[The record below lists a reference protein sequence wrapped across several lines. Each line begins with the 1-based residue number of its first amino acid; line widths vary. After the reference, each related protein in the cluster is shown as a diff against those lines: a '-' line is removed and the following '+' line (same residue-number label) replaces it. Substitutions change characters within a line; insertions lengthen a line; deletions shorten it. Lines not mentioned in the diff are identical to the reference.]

1 VLLRPVREAD
11 VTALV
16 ELLADPEVA
25 RWWGPH
31 DADRVRAE
39 LLDDP
44 GAESFVVELDGEVI
58 GVVQIHEENEPDYRH
73 AGLDISIRADQHGR
87 GFGRESL
94 RVAIEH
100 LITERGHHRFTIDP
114 SAGNERAIR
123 CYTAVGFRPVGVM
136 RQYERDEDGS
146 WRDGLLMDLLAE
158 DLRRV

>member
-1 VLLRPVREAD
+1 VLLRPLREAD
-11 VTALV
+11 VPALV
-16 ELLADPEVA
+16 EVLAHPEVA
-25 RWWGPH
+25 RWWGAY
-31 DADRVRAE
+31 DAERVRRD
-39 LLDDP
+39 LLDDA
-44 GAESFVVELDGEVI
+44 GSESFAVEVHGEVI
-58 GVVQIHEENEPDYRH
+58 GVVQIHEENEPDWRH

-114 SAGNERAIR
+114 SATNERAIR

-146 WRDGLLMDLLAE
+146 WRDGLLMDLLADE
-158 DLRRV
+158 LRR